1 MSFHVY
7 TEDTYRLTA
16 RAGRASKSLS
26 SIGYLYSSGPEWPS
40 HMKRIAGHAP
50 QLGIFGA
57 KLMREAGCG
66 ILAEEGREYL
76 ERLEHLD
83 Q

>member
-1 MSFHVY
+1 
-7 TEDTYRLTA
+7 
-16 RAGRASKSLS
+16 
-26 SIGYLYSSGPEWPS
+26 
-40 HMKRIAGHAP
+40 
-50 QLGIFGA
+50 
-57 KLMREAGCG
+57 MREAGCG